1 MRAHKTQVTIP
12 TDHQLAVTLPD
23 DFPAGPAEIIIL
35 AEAAAERSD
44 RKTCVK
50 LANVLAPDD
59 TLPTDVDFI
68 ADALRE
74 LRRERERGLD
84 KIRGAER
91 LKEDS

>member
-1 MRAHKTQVTIP
+1 MRAHKIQVTVP

-23 DFPAGPAEIIIL
+23 DFPAGPAEMIVL
-35 AEAAAERSD
+35 ADAAKERSG

-50 LANVLAPDD
+50 LANVLAPDNAP
-59 TLPTDVDFI
+59 PTDADFI

-74 LRRERERGLD
+74 LRRERERDLD
-84 KIRGAER
+84 QIRGAER

>member
-1 MRAHKTQVTIP
+1 MRAHKTQVTVP

-23 DFPAGPAEIIIL
+23 DFPAGPAEMIIL
-35 AEAAAERSD
+35 AGAVAERPD

-59 TLPTDVDFI
+59 APPTDADFI

-74 LRRERERGLD
+74 LRREPCGL
-84 KIRGAER
+84 GEPQA
-91 LKEDS
+91 